1 MLLFSDNS
9 ENSSK
14 CNSNG
19 EYDGEYGI
27 DHWPSN
33 GVNVVCPQGIG
44 SVVWKCQSNG
54 HFDSNG
60 PNWNDCYHW
69 FFDFETFLKKK
80 NLDNSLKV
88 TEIIAN
94 NTKVFNSLIHSVKM
108 NKILETMQELEIFMN
123 NEVDLSFEDSKHYA
137 SNCIQ
142 ILSNLIDQKY
152 AWINSTVEQ
161 KTEMASKI
169 LQNIQYSSFTMVLKQ
184 NNTKHSD
191 NMTSGN
197 IYINSFV
204 IDSSEEILFPKE
216 FDEKKSSIIIPK
228 GIESLNQNKSLQ
240 IRAIG
245 ALIDKIHD
253 YLLGGI
259 NENKKINSAILAF
272 SLNNRTESVKLNKEV
287 IIRL

>member
-9 ENSSK
+9 GNSSK

-27 DHWPSN
+27 GHWPSN
-33 GVNVVCPQGIG
+33 GENVVCPQGKG
-44 SVVWKCQSNG
+44 FVVWKCQSNG

-60 PNWNDCYHW
+60 PNWTNCYNW
-69 FFDFETFLKKK
+69 FSDYDEYLKNK

-88 TEIIAN
+88 AEIIAN
-94 NTKVFNSLIHSVKM
+94 NTKMFNSLIHREKL
-108 NKILETMQELEIFMN
+108 NKILDTMQELQTFIN
-123 NEVDLSFEDSKHYA
+123 NETDLSFEDSKHYT
-137 SNCIQ
+137 SSCIE

-152 AWINSTVEQ
+152 AWINSTVKQ
-161 KTEMASKI
+161 MTGIASKI
-169 LQNIQYSSFTMVLKQ
+169 LQYIQYSSFTLVSKQ
-184 NNTKHSD
+184 NNTKKLE
-191 NMTSGN
+191 NMTRGN
-197 IYINSFV
+197 IYINAFV

-216 FDEKKSSIIIPK
+216 FNEKISSIIIPK
-228 GIESLNQNKSLQ
+228 SIESLNQSKSLQ

-259 NENKKINSAILAF
+259 NKNKKINSAILAF
-272 SLNNRTESVKLNKEV
+272 SLNNRTKSVKLNKEV